1 MRALALAG
9 IAVLAVCSAAA
20 DQLSDATVEVKPG
33 QYKWNQET
41 TIIGFINKKE
51 ENLECLIPQKAK
63 MTLSQLAR
71 DLDESCRVQNV
82 VNTGGTD
89 YSFKL
94 VCKGDIPIKAD
105 ATLSS
110 ATDRLNIRAN
120 GSATVVG
127 IIPASVSA
135 SAKATYMG
143 ECTPEEFAKETER
156 WNKEHPQNG
165 G

>member
-1 MRALALAG
+1 MRVLALAG
-9 IAVLAVCSAAA
+9 IAVLAACAASA
-20 DQLSDATVEVKPG
+20 DQLKDATVEVKPG
-33 QYKWNQET
+33 SYKWKQET
-41 TIIGFINKKE
+41 TVIGFINKKE

-63 MTLSQLAR
+63 ITLSQLAQ
-71 DLDESCRVQNV
+71 DLDESCKVENV
-82 VNTGGTD
+82 VNNGAG
-89 YSFKL
+89 YNFKL

-110 ATDRLNIRAN
+110 ATDRITIRAK

-127 IIPASVSA
+127 VIPASVSA
-135 SAKATYMG
+135 SADATYMG
-143 ECTPEEFAKETER
+143 ECTPEEFAKETDR